1 MKKIILGLIACQ
13 SLAFA
18 VDVERGYS
26 GIEFDTNMTT
36 INTEK
41 ELENPLFNKYSL
53 IKINN
58 DYLMKTLSED
68 NTDRENIYK
77 LGYTFSKISDSKGNG
92 LNLMYSYSP
101 DFEKRI
107 GFNLNYTD
115 LKNEYNNIETNGDF
129 GQLNIFYNYKDYSDF
144 TELFITAYGGLSKEK
159 EKDNSNV
166 KVDSK
171 FMGIYSKYSDV
182 IDNYYYNFFP
192 KVYIEGDIK
201 RVDLKEKGN
210 DVKHKKTKN
219 DSINVGIG
227 TELQKV
233 IYDENL
239 RVSIIP
245 IVSYNHEFLGDR
257 KYKNDKDY
265 FEQEARIGLELR
277 AEYNETSKLYIKY
290 DYKKSLNTS
299 QDMSTVSVG
308 IKIML

>member
-18 VDVERGYS
+18 EVDIERGYS

-53 IKINN
+53 IEINN
-58 DYLMKTLSED
+58 HYLLKTLSED

-77 LGYTFSKISDSKGNG
+77 IGYTHSSISNSNGNG

-115 LKNEYNNIETNGDF
+115 LNNEYKNFKTDGDF
-129 GQLNIFYNYKDYSDF
+129 GQLNIFYSYKDYTNF
-144 TELFITAYGGLSKEK
+144 TEFFITAYGGLSKEK
-159 EKDNSNV
+159 DNAR
-166 KVDSK
+166 KLDSK
-171 FMGIYSKYSDV
+171 FIGVYTRYSDI
-182 IDNYYYNFFP
+182 IDNYYYNFYP
-192 KVYIEGDIK
+192 KVYVEGDLK
-201 RVDLKEKGN
+201 RIEEKEKSN
-210 DVKHKKTKN
+210 NKKKKYKN
-219 DSINVGIG
+219 DSINVGLG

-233 IYDENL
+233 IFEENDL
-239 RVSIIP
+239 KVSIIP
-245 IVSYNHEFLGDR
+245 IISYNHEFMGNK
-257 KYKNDKDY
+257 KYRNDEDC
-265 FEQEARIGLELR
+265 FEQEGRIGVELR
-277 AEYNETSKLYIKY
+277 AEYSEISKFYIKY

-299 QDMSTVSVG
+299 QDMSVVSAGV
-308 IKIML
+308 KIML